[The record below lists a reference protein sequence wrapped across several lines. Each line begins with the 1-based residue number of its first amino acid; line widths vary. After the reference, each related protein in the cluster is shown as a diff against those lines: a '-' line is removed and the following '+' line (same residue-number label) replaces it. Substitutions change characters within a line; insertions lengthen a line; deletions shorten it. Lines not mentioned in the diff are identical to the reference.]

1 MQMISVFG
9 LFLTFSNLCTAQE
22 LAKPHPGVDQVRVSS
37 AIQKGT
43 TWLLEQA
50 PSEWEGHGE
59 GKYRDHELMIYTL
72 LHAGANRYSPKF
84 EAMVKTIVE
93 SPLEM
98 TYVVALQAMFLQEFD
113 SVKYQWRIAQCAQFL
128 VDNQCSNGQWGY
140 GEPTYLPTNS
150 RAFSSKRRVP
160 VATGRDGSR
169 KPKTIITIRPQ
180 RNYNGTGDNSCAQY
194 AILGL
199 RACMEANVY
208 PPKRTLDIAL
218 RWWKQ
223 SQNRDGGWA
232 YQGSGSES
240 YGSMTVGAIGSVV
253 ILQHYLRKN
262 WKRDKMVK
270 NGVAW
275 IARNFTVDKNPG
287 SDGWYFYYMYALERA
302 GILTTLDKFGAHDWY
317 RTGANHLVSIQSE
330 NGTWGGTQ
338 NTCFAILFLK
348 RATPSLPGVATGR
361 RR

>member
-1 MQMISVFG
+1 
-9 LFLTFSNLCTAQE
+9 
-22 LAKPHPGVDQVRVSS
+22 VDQVRVSS
-37 AIQKGT
+37 AIDNGT
-43 TWLLEQA
+43 KWLLQQD
-50 PSEWEGHGE
+50 PREWAGHGE
-59 GKYRDHELMIYTL
+59 GTYRDHDLMAYTL
-72 LHAGANRYSPKF
+72 LHAGANMHTPKNQ
-84 EAMVKTIVE
+84 EIIKKMVE

-128 VDNQCSNGQWGY
+128 VDNQCRNGQWGY

-169 KPKTIITIRPQ
+169 KPKTIITIRAQ
-180 RNYNGTGDNSCAQY
+180 RNFDGDGDNSCAQY

-208 PPKRTLDIAL
+208 PPKKTLDLAL
-218 RWWKQ
+218 RWWKN
-223 SQNRDGGWA
+223 SQNSDGGWA
-232 YQGSGSES
+232 YKGSGSKS
-240 YGSMTVGAIGSVV
+240 YGSMTVGAVGSVV

-270 NGVAW
+270 KGVAW
-275 IARNFTVDKNPG
+275 IAKNFSVKENPHNN
-287 SDGWYFYYMYALERA
+287 GWHLYYLYAMERA
-302 GILTTLDKFGAHDWY
+302 GILTTLEKFGSYDWY
-317 RTGANHLVSIQSE
+317 KEGANYLVSAQNE
-330 NGTWGGTQ
+330 NGTWGGTED
-338 NTCFAILFLK
+338 TCFAILFLK
-348 RATPSLPGVATGR
+348 RATPSLPSVASGR